1 MLLTL
6 TTTRSPAT
14 DLGWLLHKH
23 PAKVQMFELAF
34 GRAHVFYPEATERR
48 CSAALLLDVDP
59 IGLVRRRGGPAGEGF
74 SLQQYVNDRPYV
86 ASSFMSVAIAQVYG
100 SALGGRCS
108 DRPELVNEVLPLEAR
123 VAVLPCRGGEVF
135 LRRLF
140 EPLGYEVLVQPH
152 ALDAKFTDWGDSSYF
167 TVTLRGR
174 NRLCD
179 LLTHLYVLIP
189 VLDND
194 KHYWVGDD
202 EVEKLLRRGEGWL
215 ASHPERDA
223 ITRRYLKHQSSLA
236 RAALARLADEDQ
248 PDPDADLVQRELEE
262 EALEAQVRIE
272 ACDAAAGAAVRLD
285 EMARD
290 VPPSDATARAS
301 AGAGISGAT
310 LPAVAEIGAADR
322 PERGPTLNT
331 QRLATVLA
339 ALRGC
344 EAQSVIDVGCGEG
357 KLLRLLLDD
366 RGASASGRSQFQRI
380 VGMDVSLRSLKIA
393 AERLRLDRLPPTKRQ
408 RITLMHGSL
417 MYRDARLRVDAATPF
432 DAATC
437 VEVIEHLDAPR
448 LAAFERVLFEF
459 AQPRTVI
466 ITTPNREYNVKW
478 ETLPAGRLR
487 HRDHRFEWT
496 RAEFQAW
503 AGGVAERFGY
513 TVRFLPIGPE
523 DATVGAPTQMGVF
536 RS

>member
-6 TTTRSPAT
+6 TTTRAPAT

-23 PAKVQMFELAF
+23 PAKAQTFELAF
-34 GRAHVFYPEATERR
+34 GRAHVFYPEATELR
-48 CSAALLLDVDP
+48 CTAALLLDVDP

-100 SALGGRCS
+100 SALGGRCT
-108 DRPELVNEVLPLEAR
+108 DRPELVSETLPLEAR
-123 VAVLPCRGGEVF
+123 LAVLPCRGGEVF

-140 EPLGYEVLVQPH
+140 EPLGYEVSAERH

-167 TVTLRGR
+167 TVRLRGKT
-174 NRLCD
+174 RLCE
-179 LLTHLYVLIP
+179 LLTHLYVLVP

-202 EVEKLLRRGEGWL
+202 EVEKLLRKGEGWL
-215 ASHPERDA
+215 AGHPERDA
-223 ITRRYLKHQSSLA
+223 ITRRYLKHQWSLA
-236 RAALARLADEDQ
+236 REALARLTDEDQ
-248 PDPDADLVQRELEE
+248 PDPDAEHVQHGLEE
-262 EALEAQVRIE
+262 AALEAQVAIE
-272 ACDAAAGAAVRLD
+272 SSDAAPSAATVYEVIPTGAATAVLAGAAATAAATDAAQD
-285 EMARD
+285 EE
-290 VPPSDATARAS
+290 PSDSDGS
-301 AGAGISGAT
+301 A
-310 LPAVAEIGAADR
+310 
-322 PERGPTLNT
+322 ERGPTLNT

-344 EAQSVIDVGCGEG
+344 EAQSVVDVGCGEG

-366 RGASASGRSQFQRI
+366 KRFERI

-393 AERLRLDRLPPTKRQ
+393 AERLRLERLPPMRRQ
-408 RITLMHGSL
+408 RIQLMHGSL
-417 MYRDARLRVDAATPF
+417 MYRDARLRIDAATPF

-459 AQPRTVI
+459 ARPRSVV

-523 DATVGAPTQMGVF
+523 DAAVGAPTQMGVF
-536 RS
+536 G

>member
-1 MLLTL
+1 MSVLLTL
-6 TTTRSPAT
+6 TTTRAPAT

-23 PAKVQMFELAF
+23 PAKAQSFELAF
-34 GRAHVFYPEATERR
+34 GRAHVFYPEATAQR
-48 CSAALLLDVDP
+48 CTAALLLDVDP

-86 ASSFMSVAIAQVYG
+86 ASSFLSVAIAQVYG

-108 DRPELVNEVLPLEAR
+108 DRPELVNEVLPLEAH

-140 EPLGYEVLVQPH
+140 EPLGYEVSAERH

-167 TVTLRGR
+167 TVTLCGS

-223 ITRRYLKHQSSLA
+223 ITRRYLKHQWSLA
-236 RAALARLADEDQ
+236 REALARLAEEDQ
-248 PDPDADLVQRELEE
+248 PDPDAEHVQRELEE
-262 EALEAQVRIE
+262 EALEAQVQIE
-272 ACDAAAGAAVRLD
+272 AREPAARDAVGPDAMTQGAAGAGL
-285 EMARD
+285 
-290 VPPSDATARAS
+290 SDATS
-301 AGAGISGAT
+301 VPPI
-310 LPAVAEIGAADR
+310 AEADLEDG

-344 EAQSVIDVGCGEG
+344 EAQSVVDVGCGEG

-366 RGASASGRSQFQRI
+366 KRFERI

-393 AERLRLDRLPPTKRQ
+393 AERLRLERLPPMKRQ
-408 RITLMHGSL
+408 RIELMHGSL
-417 MYRDARLRVDAATPF
+417 MYRDARLRVDANTPF

-448 LAAFERVLFEF
+448 LAACERVLFEF
-459 AQPRTVI
+459 ARPHTVV

-478 ETLPAGRLR
+478 ETLPGGRLR

-513 TVRFLPIGPE
+513 SVRFLSIGPE
-523 DATVGAPTQMGVF
+523 DAAVGAPTQMGVF
-536 RS
+536 HS